1 MLFTFND
8 GIFEGMYRG
17 RTQVITLSLRKPT
30 AQDAAT
36 TLLSFT
42 EKVNSAPVPPHLC
55 NPEKENQTA
64 GSQRSAETGN
74 DSIS

>member
-8 GIFEGMYRG
+8 GLFERMYHG
-17 RTQVITLSLRKPT
+17 RAQVITLSLRKPT
-30 AQDAAT
+30 AQEAAA
-36 TLLSFT
+36 TLLSFI
-42 EKVNSAPVPPHLC
+42 EKATSSPVPSHLC

>member
-1 MLFTFND
+1 MFTFND
-8 GIFEGMYRG
+8 GLFEKVYHG

-30 AQDAAT
+30 VQDAAT
-36 TLLSFT
+36 TFYSFM
-42 EKVNSAPVPPHLC
+42 EKLNSASVPSHLC
-55 NPEKENQTA
+55 HPEKENQTA

>member
-8 GIFEGMYRG
+8 GLFERMYHG
-17 RTQVITLSLRKPT
+17 RTQVITLSIRKPK
-30 AQDAAT
+30 AQDAAA
-36 TLLSFT
+36 TLSSFM
-42 EKVNSAPVPPHLC
+42 EKVKTAPVPSHLC
-55 NPEKENQTA
+55 NPEKENQTV